1 MEKVASRFTGFL
13 RRNWKSILVLL
24 AVTAANF
31 IVHRKIFLE
40 KGMAS
45 RKAFWV
51 MAAFFAFFE
60 IVLCSVIIAAK
71 KKKWSIEKLY
81 LILFSLIGSLYFIT
95 IPILRAPDESAHF
108 LRAYEVS
115 NGAIITS
122 TAEDGKVGNNLP
134 SSLEKFLSLADHS
147 SYRNVLSNLKEP
159 LNPGETKFYNYPT
172 SAVYSPVNYAPQ
184 VVGMSV
190 GKILCLSPAIIAY
203 LGRLANLVF
212 FIVVTFFSIKYIP
225 FFKKTIFLICFLP
238 ATIQSAASLSPDSI
252 TIASSIA
259 LLSFVLYSVKNLPVF
274 TKKHYLLMAVLALI
288 ISQAKIVYFPLL
300 ALLLLIPRK
309 CFGSKKNKVISLS
322 LIIAV
327 ASILLLVWLKISAS
341 FLGDAWREGVDSY
354 SQITFILTHPLQYV
368 QAFAMTM
375 LDESSH
381 FIASGLGSQLEYF
394 SVNVPTF
401 CILLLFVILI
411 LVIRSDVIGIKKY
424 FTNFQRFVLFAT
436 PLSIIVLVATALY
449 IQWTPTGLGR
459 IEGIQGRY
467 FLPILAF
474 VPLCISSVKTDK
486 DKKESTP
493 SNDTGLSTLTLILI
507 ITVSFCALSAVCANH
522 L

>member
-1 MEKVASRFTGFL
+1 MEKVVSRFTGFL
-13 RRNWKSILVLL
+13 RRNWKSILILL
-24 AVTAANF
+24 IVTSTNI

-45 RKAFWV
+45 RKAFFV
-51 MAAFFAFFE
+51 MAAFFALFE
-60 IVLCSVIIAAK
+60 IIICSIIFVAK
-71 KKKWSIEKLY
+71 KKKWKIEKLY
-81 LILFSLIGSLYFIT
+81 LVLFSLIGSLYFIT

-122 TAEDGKVGNNLP
+122 TTEEGKVGNNLP

-147 SYRNVLSNLKEP
+147 SYRNVLSNFNEP

-172 SAVYSPVNYAPQ
+172 SAVYSPINYLPQ
-184 VVGMSV
+184 VAGMSV
-190 GKILCLSPAIIAY
+190 GKVFGFSPAIIAY

-212 FIVVTFFSIKYIP
+212 FIVVTFFSIKFIP

-238 ATIQSAASLSPDSI
+238 ATVQSAASLSPDAI

-259 LLSFVLYSVKNLPVF
+259 LISFVLYSIKNLPVF
-274 TKKHYLLMAVLALI
+274 NKKHYALIAILALI

-309 CFGSKKNKVISLS
+309 CFGSKKNKIISLTI
-322 LIIAV
+322 IIAV
-327 ASILLLVWLKISAS
+327 AAMLLLVWLKTSAS
-341 FLGDAWREGVDSY
+341 FLSDAWRKDVDSY
-354 SQITFILTHPLQYV
+354 SQINFILTHPLNYLQT
-368 QAFAMTM
+368 FAMTI
-375 LDESSH
+375 LDQSSYY
-381 FIASGLGSQLEYF
+381 ISSGLGQQLEYF
-394 SVNVPTF
+394 SVDVPAF
-401 CILLLFVILI
+401 SILLLFVT
-411 LVIRSDVIGIKKY
+411 LVLVVRNDITGIKNY
-424 FTNFQRFVLFAT
+424 FTNFQRFILLAT
-436 PLSIIVLVATALY
+436 PLSIIALISTALY

-474 VPLCISSVKTDK
+474 VPLCISSMKTAK
-486 DKKESTP
+486 NKKEKTSP
-493 SNDTGLSTLTLILI
+493 NDTNLSSLALILI
-507 ITVSFCALSAVCANH
+507 VIVSFCALSAVCANH